1 MLVCISKKA
10 RLSLSSPGI
19 FMVGQETEINC
30 MQQSEQGGSLYV
42 GHFLYTA
49 LTDVPLVLEN
59 NAEFRI
65 EFYNVISL
73 FKDEVCLFH

>member
-1 MLVCISKKA
+1 MTHSVEVYMSA
-10 RLSLSSPGI
+10 TSS
-19 FMVGQETEINC
+19 V
-30 MQQSEQGGSLYV
+30 
-42 GHFLYTA
+42 

>member
-1 MLVCISKKA
+1 MTHSVEVYI
-10 RLSLSSPGI
+10 
-19 FMVGQETEINC
+19 
-30 MQQSEQGGSLYV
+30 V

-49 LTDVPLVLEN
+49 LMDVPLVLEN
-59 NAEFRI
+59 NAEFRK